1 MPVRPGRLKGLAGDG
16 RVQVTQI
23 TVIADTE
30 LRVDVLPPYP
40 FVASVVTLGFVIS
53 GGQLLQS
60 FGPFVVSFFVI
71 SHDDSFLNSR
81 YMGFRPKSYGAGFS
95 FFRPP
100 GSLVRGRGV
109 FCRGGCG
116 LRSGAGG
123 RPGRGSGGGGK
134 GLRVCTGPVPFD
146 ADEHITFGNGV
157 FSVTGDQ
164 LVAQAGRKETGDL
177 FIVSGTDIERI
188 GVEFHVN
195 GGYFHGCR
203 YSVRIYSFIAW
214 RCRQVVGA
222 DWQKENVL
230 INSTV
235 RYQFPRQRA
244 GRSLPQRRPGAA
256 GHSGRAV
263 STPFPAGCS
272 LCKHKN

>member
-1 MPVRPGRLKGLAGDG
+1 MPVRPERLKGLAGDG

-109 FCRGGCG
+109 FA
-116 LRSGAGG
+116 GAVAV
-123 RPGRGSGGGGK
+123 SD
-134 GLRVCTGPVPFD
+134 PV
-146 ADEHITFGNGV
+146 
-157 FSVTGDQ
+157 
-164 LVAQAGRKETGDL
+164 
-177 FIVSGTDIERI
+177 
-188 GVEFHVN
+188 
-195 GGYFHGCR
+195 
-203 YSVRIYSFIAW
+203 
-214 RCRQVVGA
+214 
-222 DWQKENVL
+222 
-230 INSTV
+230 
-235 RYQFPRQRA
+235 RA
-244 GRSLPQRRPGAA
+244 GARAEGAEAGERDYASAPVRSRSMP
-256 GHSGRAV
+256 
-263 STPFPAGCS
+263 T
-272 LCKHKN
+272 NT